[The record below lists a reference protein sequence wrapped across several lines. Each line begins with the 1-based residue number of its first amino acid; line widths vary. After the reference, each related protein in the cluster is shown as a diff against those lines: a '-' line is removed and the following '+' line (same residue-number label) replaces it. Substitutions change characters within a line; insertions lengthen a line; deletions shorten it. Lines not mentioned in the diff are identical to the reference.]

1 MSAAPAHRRHG
12 RASEAPL
19 PPAAAGARGE
29 RGHDSWLG
37 RRCPTVVL
45 ALLVVLS
52 ASSLFVVDPAPL
64 GLLYAALLLGILVTA
79 RIGPL
84 RLARA
89 QIPFLLFG
97 IGVVLVNAFTRPGV
111 EPWPQLPVR
120 VTAEGLVIG
129 SALALRTL
137 VIGAG
142 AVAFAHVTEPRR
154 LMVSLIRHARLS
166 PRYAYALL
174 AGHRMLQDLP
184 AQWRQFTRARIM
196 RRPEPAPL
204 RRSRYRLTL
213 REQASCAFALLVGA
227 IRASERIAFALESR
241 ALTSGPR
248 TLWRPVPVTWRDGAL
263 AVVVLGTIVAVL
275 LGGVLCA

>member
-1 MSAAPAHRRHG
+1 MSGTGPIRARAP
-12 RASEAPL
+12 
-19 PPAAAGARGE
+19 
-29 RGHDSWLG
+29 GHESWLG

-52 ASSLFVVDPAPL
+52 AATLLVLDPVPL
-64 GLLYAALLLGILVTA
+64 AVLYAALLAGILATA
-79 RIGPL
+79 RIGPG

-89 QIPFLLFG
+89 QVPFLLFG
-97 IGVVLVNAFTRPGV
+97 IGVVLVNAFTRPGT

-129 SALALRTL
+129 GALALRTL

-184 AQWRQFTRARIM
+184 AQWDQLTRARLVRRDEPARM
-196 RRPEPAPL
+196 RRGRP
-204 RRSRYRLTL
+204 RLTL
-213 REQASCAFALLVGA
+213 REQATCAFALLVGA

-241 ALTSGPR
+241 ALASGPR
-248 TLWRPVPVTWRDGAL
+248 TLWRPVPITWRDGVL
-263 AVVVLGTIVAVL
+263 AVVVLGGIAAVL
-275 LGGVLCA
+275 VGGALLV

>member
-52 ASSLFVVDPAPL
+52 AATLLVLDPVPL
-64 GLLYAALLLGILVTA
+64 AVLYAALLAGILATA
-79 RIGPL
+79 RIGPG

-97 IGVVLVNAFTRPGV
+97 IGVVLVNAFTRPGT

-184 AQWRQFTRARIM
+184 AQWRQLTRARIM

-204 RRSRYRLTL
+204 RRGRYRLTL
-213 REQASCAFALLVGA
+213 CEQASCAFALLVGA

-248 TLWRPVPVTWRDGAL
+248 TLWRPVPLTWRDGAL

>member
-1 MSAAPAHRRHG
+1 MSG
-12 RASEAPL
+12 RDALGQDST
-19 PPAAAGARGE
+19 GRGP
-29 RGHDSWLG
+29 GGYDSWLG

-52 ASSLFVVDPAPL
+52 AATLLVLDPRPL
-64 GLLYAALLLGILVTA
+64 ALLYAAVLVGILATA
-79 RIGPL
+79 RIGPR

-89 QIPFLLFG
+89 QIPFLAFG
-97 IGVVLVNAFTRPGV
+97 IGVVLVNAFTRPGT

-120 VTAEGLVIG
+120 VTSEGLVIG
-129 SALALRTL
+129 TALALRTL

-184 AQWRQFTRARIM
+184 AQWRQLAQARLVRRA
-196 RRPEPAPL
+196 EPAPL
-204 RRSRYRLTL
+204 RRGRHRLTL

-241 ALTSGPR
+241 ALASGPR
-248 TLWRPVPVTWRDGAL
+248 TLWRPVPITWRDGTL
-263 AVVVLGTIVAVL
+263 AVVVLGTLAAAL
-275 LGGVLCA
+275 LGGSLLV